1 MITLID
7 GSVLEAGVESF
18 GEARCFW
25 RRKDLASVDI
35 PAGVKTIRKGS
46 FYECVNLEQVTIPY
60 GVTTIEPE
68 AFCRCRKLRHV
79 TLPDSVKVIGTRAF
93 AESGLE
99 EMILTPRIKQMGE
112 GAFFDCPALKR
123 FVVPEGYKANSFG
136 VYRDKVDEMTV
147 PAGLEGLCENAP
159 RDTWYYSLENKDLD
173 ELLLRMDG
181 ESDAFPVM
189 VTLSSHEEDPAFYDA
204 YFGSPCFVEP
214 YIAGP
219 CFGAKEAYE
228 KLCTILHGHIRCLEP
243 GDLDLLAANL
253 VVEYLEEGFPDPSD
267 PFVLMSSPWQY
278 DVCFHPLPGLRPG
291 KPVYMVVAEMWHS
304 ASFHPFQ
311 VLFSFEKTKTAA
323 RQKFRWYPSFKSY
336 PFSQEKPEMKVWS
349 NGSEKEDPGAV
360 TKGNR

>member
-123 FVVPEGYKANSFG
+123 FVVPEGYKAGSFG
-136 VYRDKVDEMTV
+136 VYRDKVDEMVV
-147 PAGLEGLCENAP
+147 PAGLEGLCQNAP
-159 RDTWYYSLENKDLD
+159 RDRWYYSLEHKDLD
-173 ELLLRMDG
+173 ELLPRMEGD
-181 ESDAFPVM
+181 SDAFPVM
-189 VTLSSHEEDPAFYDA
+189 VTVSFSEGPGFYDA
-204 YFGSPCFVEP
+204 YFDSPCFADP
-214 YIAGP
+214 YIGGP
-219 CFGAKEAYE
+219 CFGAKETYE
-228 KLCTILHGHIRCLEP
+228 ELCNLLHRCVSCLEP

-253 VVEYLEEGFPDPSD
+253 VVEYLEEGFHDPSD
-267 PFVLMSSPWQY
+267 PFDLASSPWPRI
-278 DVCFHPLPGLRPG
+278 VCFHPLPGLRPG
-291 KPVYMVVAEMWHS
+291 KPVYMTVADMWHS
-304 ASFHPFQ
+304 ASFHPFK

-323 RQKFRWYPSFKSY
+323 RQKLREYPSFVNY
-336 PFSQEKPEMKVWS
+336 PYSQEKPEIREWS
-349 NGSEKEDPGAV
+349 YGSENEDV
-360 TKGNR
+360 NQS